1 MSRKPTQPQ
10 QDNAPKMKPME
21 VFIKT
26 DKEDEKKETETQY
39 KHLLALL
46 CIIRNC
52 VLYLDI
58 EDCSELR

>member
-10 QDNAPKMKPME
+10 HDNAPKMKPMD

-39 KHLLALL
+39 KHLLPEKQSCLESVKSK
-46 CIIRNC
+46 R
-52 VLYLDI
+52 
-58 EDCSELR
+58 

>member
-39 KHLLALL
+39 KHLLPEKQSCLESVKSK
-46 CIIRNC
+46 R
-52 VLYLDI
+52 
-58 EDCSELR
+58 

>member
-26 DKEDEKKETETQY
+26 DKKDEKKETETQC
-39 KHLLALL
+39 KHLFPEKQSCL
-46 CIIRNC
+46 
-52 VLYLDI
+52 
-58 EDCSELR
+58 ELVKSKR

>member
-39 KHLLALL
+39 NTEKQSCL
-46 CIIRNC
+46 
-52 VLYLDI
+52 
-58 EDCSELR
+58 ELGKSKR